1 MGAIL
6 AWFGWRW
13 RAGAGRGELPEAIG
27 EPFDMPQGKIQS
39 ARAIGLR
46 YVSDSEPGI
55 RRERNGTGVDYV
67 DPEGQPV
74 QGAAELERVR
84 SLALPPAWTDVWIC
98 ATSDG
103 HIQATARDAKGR
115 KQYRYHPRYR
125 AFRDETKFNRMLEFS
140 RHLPR
145 IRRLVERDIRRE
157 GLPREKVLGTV
168 VWLLERTLF
177 RVGNDQYA
185 RENKS
190 FGLTTLRRRHVDVAG
205 SEVRFEFRGKSGV
218 KHAAA
223 ITDKRIARI
232 VQRCQTLP
240 GEELFQYLDE
250 DGKRQTVDSGDINQ
264 YLQRASKGEEV
275 TAKDFRTWAGTIL
288 AAKALRDAGPAATLR
303 EAKTNIVTVIDQ
315 VAARLGN
322 TRAVCRKYYVHPAI
336 LEQYLAGQVI
346 PPSPPSTTPRKPH
359 RNMELRA
366 DEEAILRLIKDEH
379 SPRKNHPTRLRGRIP
394 GSRRQTSVGT
404 RPPASTSPGHG
415 DGVRAMELEG

>member
-6 AWFGWRW
+6 AWSAGGGGP
-13 RAGAGRGELPEAIG
+13 GAGCGELPEAIG
-27 EPFDMPQGKIQS
+27 EPFNMPHRKIQS

-55 RRERNGTGVDYV
+55 RREGNGTGVYYV

-74 QGAAELERVR
+74 QDEAQLERVR
-84 SLALPPAWTDVWIC
+84 LLVLPPAWNDVWIC
-98 ATSDG
+98 ATPDG

-125 AFRDETKFNRMLEFS
+125 AFRDETKFNRMVQFS

-190 FGLTTLRRRHVDVAG
+190 FGLTTLRRHHVDVAG
-205 SEVRFEFRGKSGV
+205 SEMRFEFRGKSGV
-218 KHAAA
+218 KHTAA

-250 DGKRQTVDSGDINQ
+250 DNKRQTVDSGDINQ
-264 YLQRASKGEEV
+264 YLQRASKGEDF
-275 TAKDFRTWAGTIL
+275 TAKEFRTWAGTIL
-288 AAKALRDAGPAATLR
+288 AAKALRDVGPAATLR
-303 EAKTNIVTVIDQ
+303 EAKASIVKVIDQ

-336 LEQYLAGQVI
+336 LEKYLAGQVI
-346 PPSPPSTTPRKPH
+346 PPSPPSATPREPRRSK
-359 RNMELRA
+359 ELRA
-366 DEEAILRLIKDEH
+366 DEDAILRLIKDE
-379 SPRKNHPTRLRGRIP
+379 
-394 GSRRQTSVGT
+394 
-404 RPPASTSPGHG
+404 
-415 DGVRAMELEG
+415 D